1 MCLLLI
7 SEILGLFVN
16 TLTAEDNYSVRDKGN
31 LTQPIELQLSK
42 NEKTFSKIFAPFLK
56 CRSNFQHSRKKDDHH
71 SLCIFKIRAC
81 QRRN

>member
-56 CRSNFQHSRKKDDHH
+56 CRSNF
-71 SLCIFKIRAC
+71 
-81 QRRN
+81 